1 MKKNNLS
8 EKNLTHALW
17 KRRAI
22 FLFCNVIEQKIL
34 LSRMSYYL
42 GCHTMNNANFD
53 ITMPD
58 SAVHQAK
65 CFNIIGLFVYFPGE
79 PAIFVRLTEPR

>member
-1 MKKNNLS
+1 
-8 EKNLTHALW
+8 
-17 KRRAI
+17 
-22 FLFCNVIEQKIL
+22 
-34 LSRMSYYL
+34 MSYYL

-65 CFNIIGLFVYFPGE
+65 CFNIIGFFVYFPGE